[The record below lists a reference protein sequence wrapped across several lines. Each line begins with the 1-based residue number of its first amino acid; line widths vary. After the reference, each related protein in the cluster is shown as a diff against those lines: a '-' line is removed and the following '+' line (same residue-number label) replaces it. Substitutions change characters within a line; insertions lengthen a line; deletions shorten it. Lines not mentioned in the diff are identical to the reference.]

1 MSRIFARSPY
11 IIEVN
16 VASSVASKIEIFI
29 WNNPGSAP
37 TTPNY
42 TLQKE
47 IPSPTDLK
55 MYYDVSPYIREYISW
70 NTRQQI
76 YNTIAATDNSQW
88 CNVTIKRY
96 QQPSGG
102 AMTLI
107 DTTTY
112 KGFDGYG
119 YYSEGGNP
127 DLGKFLLSAGTY
139 FYHYDINQSPSS
151 NTFMRAGSLVFE
163 RDATYNYKYTALN
176 TGATNTGVISS
187 GDVVE
192 MPRVYTGFYSQGN
205 KLEIINSS
213 AAVVATYT
221 FKPKEECRYTPIVV
235 DFVNKYGAWQREFFF
250 KVSDTRISTSKSQYN
265 LMQSSNI
272 SWSTLEGQRKEF
284 NANGIESLTARS
296 GYVEESF
303 FESLQQMMLSERGV
317 IGDLPVKVKSNSL
330 TKQQNQ
336 VKKLIDYTIEF
347 EYTFDM
353 INSVI

>member
-76 YNTIAATDNSQW
+76 YNTIAQTDNSQW

-102 AMTLI
+102 SMTLI

-119 YYSEGGNP
+119 YYSEAGNP

-139 FYHYDINQSPSS
+139 YYHYDINQSPSS

-163 RDATYNYKYTALN
+163 RDANYNYKYTALN
-176 TGATNTGVISS
+176 TGATITGILTS

-192 MPRVYTGFYSQGN
+192 MPRVYTSFYSQGN
-205 KLEIINSS
+205 QLELTDILGN
-213 AAVVATYT
+213 VLATYT

-250 KVSDTRISTSKSQYN
+250 KVSDTKISTSKSQYN

-303 FESLQQMMLSERGV
+303 FESLQQMMLSERVV